1 MTVSVDAVLY
11 YRIWLPTIAVS
22 NVYDYAKA
30 TKMLTLVT
38 LRNILGTKTLSEIL
52 SQRTRICLDMS
63 NMVDSITKSW
73 GNTGTSLVFIEL
85 ISLSFLI

>member
-1 MTVSVDAVLY
+1 MTVSVDAVLF

-63 NMVDSITKSW
+63 NMVDNITKSW
-73 GNTGTSLVFIEL
+73 GKQQ
-85 ISLSFLI
+85 